1 MAYRDGKVVQDVHQ
15 FTGREAMNCQLD
27 KGFDV
32 NEDLLNK
39 SDLSLVELSDK
50 NDDEQLKLVCQNCIR
65 DFESQYEPNECES
78 QFFSDTLSLNLQDL
92 IDYSSE
98 PETVRARKNTPLIKC
113 IKNRSRRINK
123 PKIAMKKSSFR

>member
-15 FTGREAMNCQLD
+15 FTGREAMNYQLD
-27 KGFDV
+27 KGFDD

-50 NDDEQLKLVCQNCIR
+50 NDEEQLKLVCQKCIR
-65 DFESQYEPNECES
+65 DFESQYEPNES
-78 QFFSDTLSLNLQDL
+78 QFFSDTSSLNLQDL
-92 IDYSSE
+92 VDYSSE

-113 IKNRSRRINK
+113 IKNRSRKINK
-123 PKIAMKKSSFR
+123 PKIAIKKSGFR